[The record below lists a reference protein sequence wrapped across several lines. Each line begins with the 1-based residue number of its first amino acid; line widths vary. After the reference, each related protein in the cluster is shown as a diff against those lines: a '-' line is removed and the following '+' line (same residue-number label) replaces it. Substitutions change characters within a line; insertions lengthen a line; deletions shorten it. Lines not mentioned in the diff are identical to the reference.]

1 MPTTSAISTQGSTLQ
16 VATGSGSPIT
26 ITAAAL
32 GDPTILTAAAHGL
45 GLGDVVTISG
55 STDPV
60 GLNATFPILAKTTN
74 TFAVPLDTTGGVAL
88 AGSAIATPVSWTAI
102 KNFKTVKG
110 FDGKVAKLDA
120 TNLASTAK
128 EWVPGLLDPGQF
140 TFDVDVDMS
149 DPGQTALR
157 NFLYSAAVVS
167 FKLTLPNSHTATFTA
182 FVESFPWDGGVDKLL
197 SANVNLMI
205 TGPVTYA

>member
-1 MPTTSAISTQGSTLQ
+1 MSSSAINTQGSTLQ
-16 VATGSGSPIT
+16 VGTGSGGPIT
-26 ITAAAL
+26 ITGAAL

-45 GLGDVVTISG
+45 TLGDVVAISG

-60 GLNATFPILAKTTN
+60 GLNATFPLLAKTLN
-74 TFAVPLDTTGGVAL
+74 TFAVPLDTTGGIAL
-88 AGSAIATPVSWTAI
+88 AGAPIATPVTWTAI

-120 TNLASTAK
+120 TNLASLAK
-128 EWVPGLLDPGQF
+128 EYVPGLLDPGQF
-140 TFDVDVDMS
+140 TFDVDIDVS

-157 NFLYSAAVVS
+157 NNLYSAAVVP
-167 FKLTLPNSHTATFTA
+167 FKLTLPNGHTATFNA
-182 FVESFPWDGGVDKLL
+182 FVETFPWDGGVDKLL
-197 SANVNLMI
+197 TANVNLMI

>member
-1 MPTTSAISTQGSTLQ
+1 MPNTAISTQGSTLQ
-16 VATGSGSPIT
+16 VATGSGSALT
-26 ITAAAL
+26 ISSIAE
-32 GDPTILTAAAHGL
+32 GDPTICTSAAHGL
-45 GLGDVVTISG
+45 ALGDVVTISG
-55 STDPV
+55 STAPP
-60 GLNATFPILAKTTN
+60 GLNATFPIIAKTTN
-74 TFAVPLDTTGGVAL
+74 TFAVPLDTTGAAAL
-88 AGSAIATPVSWTAI
+88 AGSPVATPATWTAI

-120 TNLASTAK
+120 TNLSSTAK
-128 EWVPGLLDPGQF
+128 EYVPGLLDPGQF
-140 TFDVDVDMS
+140 TFDVDVDMT

-167 FKLTLPNSHTATFTA
+167 FKLTLPNGHTATFSA